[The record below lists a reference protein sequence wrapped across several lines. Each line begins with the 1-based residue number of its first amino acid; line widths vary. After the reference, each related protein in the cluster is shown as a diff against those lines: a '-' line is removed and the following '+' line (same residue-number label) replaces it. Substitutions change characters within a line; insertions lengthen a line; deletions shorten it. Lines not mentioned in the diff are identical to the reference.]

1 MHMSVCRAYGVLVV
15 PLWRSSSF
23 WPMLCLQDG
32 SFMHWVKDTLD
43 LPTVKSSYTPC
54 KIGQGIFGNT
64 YLKFR
69 MLALKLDFRVCY
81 EMQNMFQSII

>member
-1 MHMSVCRAYGVLVV
+1 MHMSVRRTFRVLVA

-54 KIGQGIFGNT
+54 KSGQGIFGNAD
-64 YLKFR
+64 LKFR
-69 MLALKLDFRVCY
+69 MLALKLDFRV
-81 EMQNMFQSII
+81 